1 VSYVGVWCYWPLEV
15 QAKDA
20 HAMEILARA
29 LTLLACVRALDFVG
43 VHAVLS
49 FGSRE
54 RGSRWHGM
62 VYYQRA

>member
-1 VSYVGVWCYWPLEV
+1 
-15 QAKDA
+15 
-20 HAMEILARA
+20 MEILARA

-62 VYYQRA
+62 VYHQRA